1 MKRGGVAL
9 AFVAQGV
16 FEVRDGGQILGD
28 GDEVETLID
37 EAVLAGYRNSL
48 DVFKA
53 GLRQRLTGRGGR
65 FFSLSSNADISR
77 FFLRDLR
84 AAGVL
89 L

>member
-48 DVFKA
+48 DAFKA
-53 GLRQRLTGRGGR
+53 GLRQRLTGRGGW